1 MIYMI
6 SEPERSNM
14 SEHLR
19 VSRAQFERIA
29 QLLTNVG
36 SPEIEL
42 ETRLTNPIDVYQFN
56 RLVKYYEKN
65 GLARSDAKL
74 GLDIALEDGTRATL
88 DGAPNIQ
95 KFCEN
100 GAMDTITGIQKKT
113 LDAETLDEYDIKIKL
128 SQETPLEVTEV
139 HRRVRAALSVNGV
152 RVFYRL
158 KQRTSFAMTPEFR
171 MDLTMVRSNT
181 TRVPT
186 SLDKVSY
193 EVEIELNHDAAAR
206 SGNAAALAKS
216 LLLMTYEALKVVE
229 NTASVLPKSH
239 VAKVLIEYS
248 RIAFQLD
255 KPMPLDRMLRSPKL
269 YFAGPQPVSFE
280 LQHMMS
286 DEFYTSY
293 TVTHKADGERAL
305 IFCDSAGD
313 VYLINNR
320 LKLQRLVRGLN
331 ATRASLFDCEVLNL
345 KEKRKI
351 FVFDAYVANGKHIT
365 GLRLTAPPPS
375 ESRLAYAQQFVDAL
389 NVSSKT
395 IDIEVK
401 KFMAAE
407 TPQQFYDA
415 CRTFLTEQAA
425 HTLAY
430 ETDGLVFTPN
440 LLPVGAN
447 APSDKP
453 KLNGTWYR
461 VYKWKPPIRNSI
473 DFLVRFRP
481 GVSKGADGK
490 TVKIMDLYVG
500 GDIKPTTPWEFL
512 TTPDVHQKKGYA
524 PVAFAPASPFDNI
537 SMCQVPVTSAAATLC
552 ANGDTIMDEAIVE
565 MSWNMA
571 DARWE
576 PLLVRHDKTEL
587 YRITRN
593 IAGAANDRDI
603 AERIWTTILHPV
615 SEGHLIGNTRL
626 DTVEI
631 ATDETKYYNR
641 TVDRVQSAAYA
652 MIDFHNFWV
661 KRRHLLE
668 RFYNVTST
676 VCDIGCGKGG
686 DLNKWIDARFKVVLG
701 VDLFSD
707 NICNPKDGIYARLL
721 DRVQAEPM
729 LANQVAN
736 YIFLPMD
743 ASQKFNSEYFKT
755 IDNTEVRALAQV
767 LWGAEKASVASLNKY
782 YGLVQKQF
790 ELVTSQFTVHYF
802 FENDTTLSNF
812 CYNVNQLLKPG
823 GYFIGTCFD
832 GHLIEHALEGVQKGA
847 AITGTKD
854 GKRVWAIRKEY
865 EKFESKGTGHKISV
879 YFETIN
885 QFIDEYLVDFGR
897 LQDELKPY
905 GISVLTPRECA
916 ALKLQESHGNFRRLF
931 ANLQNVWETE
941 QFNNP
946 PMWLKRAIGMQETE
960 KTFSFLN
967 MWFVFRKKK

>member
-1 MIYMI
+1 
-6 SEPERSNM
+6 M
-14 SEHLR
+14 SEQLR
-19 VSRAQFERIA
+19 VSRTQFERIA
-29 QLLTNVG
+29 QLLSKVG
-36 SPEIEL
+36 SSEIEL
-42 ETRLTNPIDVYQFN
+42 ETRLTNPVDVYQFN

-65 GLARSDAKL
+65 GLARSDAVL
-74 GLDIALEDGTRATL
+74 GLDIVLEDGTRATL
-88 DGAPNIQ
+88 DGAANIK

-100 GAMDTITGIQKKT
+100 GAMDAISGIQKKT
-113 LDAETLDEYDIKIKL
+113 LDAEALDEYDIKIKL
-128 SQETPLEVTEV
+128 SQESPLEAVEV
-139 HRRVRAALSVNGV
+139 QRRVRAALSVNGA
-152 RVFYRL
+152 RVYYRL
-158 KQRTSFAMTPEFR
+158 KQRTSFTMSPEYR
-171 MDLTMVRSNT
+171 MDLTMVRSNAV
-181 TRVPT
+181 RVPT
-186 SLDKVSY
+186 PLDKVSY

-206 SGNAAALAKS
+206 SGNPAALAKS

-229 NTASVLPKSH
+229 NSTSVLPKSH
-239 VAKVLIEYS
+239 IAKILTEYS

-305 IFCDSAGD
+305 IFCDNIGD
-313 VYLINNR
+313 VYLLNNR
-320 LKLQRLVRGLN
+320 LKLQRLVRGLTG
-331 ATRASLFDCEVLNL
+331 AKSSLFDCEVLNI
-345 KEKRKI
+345 KDQRKI
-351 FVFDAYVANGKHIT
+351 FIFDAYVVNGKHIT
-365 GLRLTAPPPS
+365 ALRLTSSSSSQSSPL
-375 ESRLAYAQQFVDAL
+375 ESRLAYAQQFADAL
-389 NVSSKT
+389 KDK
-395 IDIEVK
+395 IDIQVK
-401 KFMAAE
+401 KFLSAE
-407 TPQQFYDA
+407 TSQQFYDA
-415 CRTFLTEQAA
+415 CKTFLTEQAS
-425 HTLAY
+425 HTLSY
-430 ETDGLVFTPN
+430 ETDGLIFTPN

-447 APSDKP
+447 APGDKA

-490 TVKIMDLYVG
+490 TVKVMDLYVG

-524 PVAFAPASPFDNI
+524 PVVFAPASPYDDVSI
-537 SMCQVPVTSAAATLC
+537 CKVPITASTAATLC

-565 MSWNMA
+565 MSWNTA
-571 DARWE
+571 DSRWE

-603 AERIWTTILHPV
+603 AERIWSTILHPV
-615 SEGHLIGNTRL
+615 SEGHLVGNTRL
-626 DTVEI
+626 ETEEI
-631 ATDETKYYNR
+631 VTDETKYYNR

-668 RFYNVTST
+668 RFYNVTAT

-729 LANQVAN
+729 LATQVAN

-743 ASQKFNSEYFKT
+743 ASQKFTPEYFKA
-755 IDNTEVRALAQV
+755 IDNPEVRALAQV
-767 LWGAEKASVASLNKY
+767 LWGTEKASVASLNKY

-812 CYNVNQLLKPG
+812 CHNVNQLLKPG

-832 GHLIEHALEGVQKGA
+832 GHLVEHALEGVQKGG

-854 GKRVWAIRKEY
+854 GRRVWAIRKEY
-865 EKFESKGTGHKISV
+865 DKFESKRTGHKISV

-897 LQDELKPY
+897 LQDELKQY

-967 MWFVFRKKK
+967 MWFVFRKKLA